1 MTPKPSRAVQRPVRV
16 TRNGRGRVGASDQ
29 DLLLILCP
37 TVAEEA
43 EVLFRVA
50 AAEEEEASVDL
61 FRVAAAAEEEASV
74 DSVPARTLSL

>member
-1 MTPKPSRAVQRPVRV
+1 M
-16 TRNGRGRVGASDQ
+16 
-29 DLLLILCP
+29 
-37 TVAEEA
+37 AEEA